1 VVLLKTGMGDTIVST
16 VADDLP
22 VGVWVARAPD
32 GAFLYANK
40 MFGEIMGMNARDD
53 VGRGEYAAPYGIHAR
68 TGELYPEDKM
78 PFVRALQERRT
89 VVIDDIVIHRHD
101 GGRVNIRAQ
110 ARPVFDEAGEITH
123 VVIAFIDITREVQA
137 EAARQDSEQRVRQ
150 LQRMDSIGTLAGG
163 IAHDFNNLLA
173 AVKMM
178 AAVLRRNEDDA
189 MKLGYLE
196 QIDDVAD
203 SAAQL
208 TRALLGFARR
218 GKHLA
223 SRVSLHDVAIG
234 VASLMRRALDRRIE
248 IVTQLTAST
257 GDVVGDFSQLEQV
270 LMNLVVN
277 ARDAMPEEGGRIVI
291 ATRDHEMSDR
301 EAARYENMH
310 AGPCVVLEVI
320 DDGVGIAPHIR
331 DRMFEPYVT
340 TKKGGEGGGTGLG
353 LATVWGIV
361 ENHSGAIEAAS
372 NAPRGTIMRAFFP
385 AATEAAVRAPKVE
398 QQANV
403 VYGSGTVLVVD
414 DERAVREGVAAALRA
429 LGYRV
434 LVAEDGAAALELV
447 RGETAIDAVLLDMVM
462 PRMDGRATFLALRE
476 LRPDLRVVLTT
487 GFALN
492 EEAQRILDLGV
503 RDFISKPFS
512 VEALSQVIARQIGAS
527 GAS

>member
-1 VVLLKTGMGDTIVST
+1 MKDSIVSS

-32 GAFLYANK
+32 GEFLYANK
-40 MFGEIMGMNARDD
+40 TFADIMGMAARAD
-53 VGRGEYAAPYGIHAR
+53 VGRGEYAQPYGIHAR
-68 TGELYPEDKM
+68 TGELYPEEKM
-78 PFVRALQERRT
+78 PFVRALAERRT
-89 VVIDDIVIHRHD
+89 VVVDDIVIHRHD
-101 GGRVNIRAQ
+101 GGRVHIRAQ
-110 ARPVFDEAGEITH
+110 ARPVFGEDDAITH
-123 VVIAFIDITREVQA
+123 VVIAFIDITREARA
-137 EAARQDSEQRVRQ
+137 EEARLESDQRVRQ

-189 MKLGYLE
+189 VKLGYLE
-196 QIDDVAD
+196 QIDDATE

-248 IVTQLTAST
+248 VVTQFKATT

-270 LMNLVVN
+270 FMNLVVN
-277 ARDAMPEEGGRIVI
+277 ARDAMPEEGGRIII
-291 ATRDHEMSDR
+291 ATRDYEMGED
-301 EAARYENMH
+301 EAARRENMRR
-310 AGPCVVLEVI
+310 GPCVVLEVS
-320 DDGVGIAPHIR
+320 DNGSGIAPHIR

-361 ENHSGAIEAAS
+361 ENHGGAIEAIAAS
-372 NAPRGTIMRAFFP
+372 PGTILRAFFP
-385 AATEAAVRAPKVE
+385 AAIEAAVGAPKNDTP
-398 QQANV
+398 ANV
-403 VYGSGTVLVVD
+403 VHGTGAVLVVD
-414 DERAVREGVAAALRA
+414 DERPVREALAAALRG

-434 LVAEDGAAALELV
+434 LVAEDGAAAIEIV
-447 RGETAIDAVLLDMVM
+447 RGETKIDAVLLDMVM
-462 PRMDGRATFLALRE
+462 PRMDGKATYLALRE
-476 LRPDLRVVLTT
+476 VRPDLRVVLTT

-503 RDFISKPFS
+503 REFISKPFS
-512 VEALSQVIARQIGAS
+512 VEALSQVIARTVAIEAS
-527 GAS
+527 